1 MARRAHCDHPSQVR
15 CEEVQTLASLAVP
28 TKQKRSGWV
37 VVFALLLVMTVCH
50 GIITSGLPALDR
62 TLLETLDIS
71 RADLKL
77 RETIFLMASG
87 LSGLGIGFLTARVAP
102 RTIVLAGLAMLA
114 AALAIYGHAQSI
126 GQIYVLYAL
135 LGMCYASAHV
145 VIVVL
150 MVRQCFEERR
160 ALAISVALSG
170 TSIGSAIFPSL
181 IVLALEHYHWRDVLM
196 WLAILPIILLPIV
209 AVLLPRLRVGE
220 TLSPPSAVTA
230 KPVTLYRRSPLVVGL
245 LLVAIFAIFFSSTA
259 FLLNLFL
266 YLEDIG
272 MSAQM
277 TAVGVSTVFIVGL
290 IGKIL
295 VGMAAERWG
304 VHQVWTSQQCILLA
318 GAAILSLAIP
328 SVAFVGLALLGL
340 GWAGCYVL
348 TQVVI
353 SEVFAGPN
361 LGRIAGGFIVFE
373 AIASGSGVWIAASA
387 ADHFGSYQNA
397 FILCCGLL
405 VVSIFAT
412 LLFRR
417 FAIVR
422 GVTPAKI

>member
-1 MARRAHCDHPSQVR
+1 MTTER
-15 CEEVQTLASLAVP
+15 
-28 TKQKRSGWV
+28 KRSGWV
-37 VVFALLLVMTVCH
+37 VVFALLLVMTICH

-62 TLLETLDIS
+62 TLLESLNVS

-77 RETIFLMASG
+77 RESIFLMASG
-87 LSGLGIGFLTARVAP
+87 LSGLGIGFLTVRIAP
-102 RTIVLAGLAMLA
+102 RTIVLAGLFLLA
-114 AALAIYGHAQSI
+114 AALAIYGHAQSL

-170 TSIGSAIFPSL
+170 TSIGSAIFPNL
-181 IVLALEHYHWRDVLM
+181 IVLALDHYHWRDVLAG
-196 WLAILPIILLPIV
+196 LAILPIVLLPIV
-209 AVLLPRLRVGE
+209 ALLLPRLRVGE
-220 TLSPPSAVTA
+220 TLSPPSATPAPA
-230 KPVTLYRRSPLVVGL
+230 KTHYRRSPLVIGL
-245 LLVAIFAIFFSSTA
+245 LLVTIFATFFSSTA

-266 YLEDIG
+266 YLQDIG
-272 MSAQM
+272 MSAHL
-277 TAVGVSTVFIVGL
+277 TATGVSTVFIVGL
-290 IGKIL
+290 FGKVL

-304 VHQVWTSQQCILLA
+304 VHQVWTSQQCVLLA
-318 GAAILSLAIP
+318 GAAILSLAMP
-328 SVAFVGLALLGL
+328 SVAFLGLALLGL

-353 SEVFAGPN
+353 SDVFAGPN

-373 AIASGSGVWIAASA
+373 AISSGSGVWIAASA
-387 ADHFGSYQNA
+387 ADRFGSYQNA

-405 VVSIFAT
+405 VVSIIAT

-417 FAIVR
+417 LAII
-422 GVTPAKI
+422 PAPEATA

>member
-1 MARRAHCDHPSQVR
+1 MASVT
-15 CEEVQTLASLAVP
+15 VT
-28 TKQKRSGWV
+28 TKRGRSGWV

-62 TLLETLDIS
+62 TLLQTLDIS

-87 LSGLGIGFLTARVAP
+87 LSGLGIGFLTARIAP
-102 RTIVLAGLAMLA
+102 RTIVLAGLALLA
-114 AALAIYGHAQSI
+114 VALAIYGHAQSI

-160 ALAISVALSG
+160 ALAISVTLSG

-181 IVLALEHYHWRDVLM
+181 IVLALEHYNWRDVLTG
-196 WLAILPIILLPIV
+196 LAVLPIVLLPIV

-220 TLSPPSAVTA
+220 TLSPPSAIAAQPATR
-230 KPVTLYRRSPLVVGL
+230 YRRSPLVIGL

-266 YLEDIG
+266 FLQDIG
-272 MSAQM
+272 MSAQV
-277 TAVGVSTVFIVGL
+277 TAMGVSTVFVVGL
-290 IGKIL
+290 VGKIL

-304 VHQVWTSQQCILLA
+304 VHQVWTSQQFILLA
-318 GAAILSLAIP
+318 GAAILSLAMP
-328 SVAFVGLALLGL
+328 SVAFIGLALLGL

-373 AIASGSGVWIAASA
+373 AISSGSGVWIAASA
-387 ADHFGSYQNA
+387 ADRFGSYQTA
-397 FILCCGLL
+397 FVLCCGLL
-405 VVSIFAT
+405 IVSIFAT

-417 FAIVR
+417 IAIVR
-422 GVTPAKI
+422 DGEPAEA